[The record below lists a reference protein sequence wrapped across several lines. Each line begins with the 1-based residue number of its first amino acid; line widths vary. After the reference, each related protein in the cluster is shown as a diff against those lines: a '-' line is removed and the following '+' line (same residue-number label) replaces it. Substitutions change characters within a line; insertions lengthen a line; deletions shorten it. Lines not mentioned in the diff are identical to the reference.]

1 MSTHFVIVNM
11 YMRPVINALF
21 LLLKAGESTECVNE
35 FKDDAKRNVYICLL
49 HSQSEGAH
57 KCKLRS
63 LLS

>member
-11 YMRPVINALF
+11 YMKPVINALF
-21 LLLKAGESTECVNE
+21 LLKAGESTECVNE
-35 FKDDAKRNVYICLL
+35 FKDGANGNVYICLL
-49 HSQSEGAH
+49 HSQSERAH